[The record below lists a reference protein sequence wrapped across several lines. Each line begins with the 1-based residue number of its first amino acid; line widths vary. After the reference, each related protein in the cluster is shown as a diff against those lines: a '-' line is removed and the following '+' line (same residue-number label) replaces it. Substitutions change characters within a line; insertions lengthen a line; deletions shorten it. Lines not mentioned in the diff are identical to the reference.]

1 MQQPKIISN
10 NYNSHIFLDNFTAFL
25 AFKKIVAEV
34 PVHMTEAGKE
44 DAYLKEMKALSQKLA
59 TVVEPNVA

>member
-1 MQQPKIISN
+1 
-10 NYNSHIFLDNFTAFL
+10 
-25 AFKKIVAEV
+25 
-34 PVHMTEAGKE
+34 MTEAGKE